1 MTISLRRGVEAGDAG
16 AERKI
21 RISGREGLGGAAFG
35 CRRGLITI
43 L

>member
-1 MTISLRRGVEAGDAG
+1 MIISLRRGVEVADAG
-16 AERKI
+16 AEHKI
-21 RISGREGLGGAAFG
+21 RISGREGRGGAAFG